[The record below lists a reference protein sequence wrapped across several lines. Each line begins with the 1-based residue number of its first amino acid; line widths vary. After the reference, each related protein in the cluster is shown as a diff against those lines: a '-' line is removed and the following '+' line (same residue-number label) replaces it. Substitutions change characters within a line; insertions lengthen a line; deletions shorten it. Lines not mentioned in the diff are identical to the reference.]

1 MARGQARG
9 SGAAGRAWSEKFC
22 KFCQLAG
29 SAAPV
34 YESHN
39 SRDCSMSTLR
49 ALYLDDDEHD
59 YEGEEE
65 RKEEEWAGEE
75 QGS

>member
-1 MARGQARG
+1 M
-9 SGAAGRAWSEKFC
+9 
-22 KFCQLAG
+22 
-29 SAAPV
+29 

-49 ALYLDDDEHD
+49 ALYLDDEHD

-65 RKEEEWAGEE
+65 HEEEEWAGEE
-75 QGS
+75 PAALPAHSGTSDPPTGGSPVLERK

>member
-1 MARGQARG
+1 M
-9 SGAAGRAWSEKFC
+9 
-22 KFCQLAG
+22 
-29 SAAPV
+29 

-49 ALYLDDDEHD
+49 AIYLDE
-59 YEGEEE
+59 EAEEE
-65 RKEEEWAGEE
+65 EEEYEEEVWAGEE